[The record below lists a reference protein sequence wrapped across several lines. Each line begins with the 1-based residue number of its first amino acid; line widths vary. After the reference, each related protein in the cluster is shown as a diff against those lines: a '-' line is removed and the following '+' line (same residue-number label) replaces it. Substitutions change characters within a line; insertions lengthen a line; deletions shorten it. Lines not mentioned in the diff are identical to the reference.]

1 MRAHTAKKVAT
12 LAMTDASVAKLNDA
26 VASGGY
32 WNADLAPVPPSA
44 RRWGLK
50 DVAALWVALAACIPT
65 YMLASAL
72 GVDPGGHYTDP
83 GGRPFPISTGKPVRT
98 LYG

>member
-1 MRAHTAKKVAT
+1 
-12 LAMTDASVAKLNDA
+12 
-26 VASGGY
+26 
-32 WNADLAPVPPSA
+32 
-44 RRWGLK
+44 
-50 DVAALWVALAACIPT
+50 
-65 YMLASAL
+65 MLASAL